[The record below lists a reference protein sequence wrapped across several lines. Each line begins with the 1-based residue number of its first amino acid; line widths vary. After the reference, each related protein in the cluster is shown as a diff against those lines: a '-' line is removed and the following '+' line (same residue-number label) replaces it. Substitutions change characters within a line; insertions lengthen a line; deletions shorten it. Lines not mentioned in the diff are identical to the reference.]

1 MSHDQAYLHAK
12 STPADLAAH
21 NFDRPTSWPVGQVS
35 TRLLSRTAISIAL
48 TAVVALTGCRS
59 TSSPETT
66 APVAQ
71 NVTRGGEIVASVRS
85 EPASFNRHTGRDT
98 TTNLVALLTQARLV
112 RVNQVT
118 QAVEPAL
125 AESWTTSG
133 DGRTVTMKLR
143 RGVLFSDGRPF
154 TSSDVV
160 FSFDAA
166 YDPRSNS
173 VLADSIQALGKNL
186 Q

>member
-1 MSHDQAYLHAK
+1 MSDEHVYLHAK
-12 STPADLAAH
+12 SIPADPVAH
-21 NFDRPTSWPVGQVS
+21 NFDRPTSWPVSQLF
-35 TRLLSRTAISIAL
+35 TRLLSRPAISIAL
-48 TAVVALTGCRS
+48 TAVVAINGCRS
-59 TSSPETT
+59 TPSPETT

-98 TTNLVALLTQARLV
+98 TTNLVALLTQERLV

-133 DGRTVTMKLR
+133 DGRTVTMALR
-143 RGVLFSDGRPF
+143 RGV
-154 TSSDVV
+154 
-160 FSFDAA
+160 
-166 YDPRSNS
+166 
-173 VLADSIQALGKNL
+173 Q
-186 Q
+186 